1 MIGYEILLASTIEQL
16 NDERLADWLVEKHK
30 ESNVSRSFFINFGLI
45 GRKIPRVPIDPG
57 HQVLQNLKEI
67 NPGFQKEH
75 WTLDDFC
82 RLSLLL
88 SLDPAL
94 NKEQIATL
102 LASADM
108 REQIII
114 YRSMPYLP
122 NASEFV
128 WLAIDGIRT
137 NMVDV
142 FDAIALD
149 NIYPYQY
156 FPEDAWNQM
165 VLKAIFM
172 ERPMFRIFGLDK
184 RRSEKLAEILH
195 DFVHERWSAGRMV
208 TPELWRLVS
217 GHISQPILEDL
228 KKVVQE
234 DTLLAKEAATKA
246 MEDSNDPVVLGW
258 LANNGIPRS
267 KHSWDEIGKLIADRK

>member
-1 MIGYEILLASTIEQL
+1 MIGYEVLLASSIEQL

-30 ESNVSRSFFINFGLI
+30 LTDSSRSFFINFGLI
-45 GRKIPRVPIDPG
+45 GRKIPRIPIDPDPK
-57 HQVLQNLKEI
+57 VLQYLREI
-67 NPGFQKEH
+67 NPGFEKGH

-94 NKEQIATL
+94 NKKQIETL
-102 LASADM
+102 LSAADM
-108 REQIII
+108 REQVII

-137 NMVDV
+137 NMVHV

-156 FPEDAWNQM
+156 FPDDAWNQM

-208 TPELWRLVS
+208 TPELWRLIS
-217 GHISQPILEDL
+217 GHLSQPILEDL
-228 KKVVQE
+228 KKVVLD
-234 DTLLAKEAATKA
+234 DTLLAKEAAAKA
-246 MEDSNDPVVLGW
+246 LEDSNDPLVLEW
-258 LANNGIPRS
+258 LATKGIPRS